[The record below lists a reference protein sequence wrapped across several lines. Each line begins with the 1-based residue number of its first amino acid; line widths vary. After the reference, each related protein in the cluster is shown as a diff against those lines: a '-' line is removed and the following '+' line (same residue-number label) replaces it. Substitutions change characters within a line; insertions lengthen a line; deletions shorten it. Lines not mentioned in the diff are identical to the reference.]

1 MEKQRTTETR
11 RRLRRTRREDL
22 ALLFLRPRRLLKTTT
37 GVFNGSGELDGGGEN

>member
-11 RRLRRTRREDL
+11 RRLGRTREDL
-22 ALLFLRPRRLLKTTT
+22 ALLFLRPRRLLKTTM

>member
-11 RRLRRTRREDL
+11 RRLRRTREDL
-22 ALLFLRPRRLLKTTT
+22 ALLFLRPRRLLKTTM